1 MKKVLVLLVGL
12 GLVISCD
19 KEEALDDSSNTFDTT
34 SIMAIVES
42 GNNNTSRD
50 VNRPGS
56 VLNWIET
63 IEITADHV
71 GTIGGTYKVSDT
83 YTMVDDGSGEENF
96 ILENVALGEN
106 KFEAFAKSYQ
116 EDAAEEFVWVENKAD
131 APWEWVDAQRGRAPN
146 TNFRDTD
153 NDPQL
158 IYENP
163 SAGQNAV
170 NFDMMAESG
179 RLIVAVKLSD
189 EIRNDISSNFVYGRY
204 TVTYADVTTGTTSAN
219 VAFNGDDDNLA
230 DDGIHTDR
238 SDDLLTFYF
247 SDNDKSLKGACV
259 KFDFDVCDTN
269 PYVTN
274 AFSRQICIPENGQ
287 SIGCVFEVGKD
298 AVVEDVTDFNFTFDW
313 QELDCNPCASDNYV
327 TTVPAPTTVEDLI
340 AELCDSTPS
349 DSDNRLEGS
358 RTMTSYLN
366 RLSVVLGDSTIDQS
380 LLDNGGVT
388 VKDIKNF
395 IDPNSNVVLN
405 PNSGFF
411 LLTNGTNASVTLQVR
426 VDDIDYEINLGD
438 ETSLMVKIKKGS
450 AVNQIKLSDNSVF
463 FIEATDNYVISN
475 AGYDGCN

>member
-19 KEEALDDSSNTFDTT
+19 KEEALDDSPSTFETT

-42 GNNNTSRD
+42 GNNDASRD

-116 EDAAEEFVWVENKAD
+116 EDAAEEFVWVENEAD
-131 APWEWVDAQRGRAPN
+131 TPWEWVDAQRGRAPN

-153 NDPQL
+153 NVPQF

-170 NFDMMAESG
+170 NFDMKAESG

-189 EIRNDISSNFVYGRY
+189 EIRNDFSSNFVYVRY
-204 TVTYADVTTGTTSAN
+204 TVTYADGTTGTTSTK
-219 VAFNGDDDNLA
+219 VAFNGNIIVLMMNM
-230 DDGIHTDR
+230 DR

-247 SDNDKSLKGACV
+247 SDNNKSLKGACV
-259 KFDFDVCDTN
+259 TFDFDVCDIN
-269 PYVTN
+269 PIETN
-274 AFSRQICIPENGQ
+274 AFSRQICIPENG
-287 SIGCVFEVGKD
+287 
-298 AVVEDVTDFNFTFDW
+298 
-313 QELDCNPCASDNYV
+313 
-327 TTVPAPTTVEDLI
+327 TVSW
-340 AELCDSTPS
+340 LCIRGRQRCCS
-349 DSDNRLEGS
+349 
-358 RTMTSYLN
+358 
-366 RLSVVLGDSTIDQS
+366 
-380 LLDNGGVT
+380 
-388 VKDIKNF
+388 
-395 IDPNSNVVLN
+395 
-405 PNSGFF
+405 
-411 LLTNGTNASVTLQVR
+411 
-426 VDDIDYEINLGD
+426 
-438 ETSLMVKIKKGS
+438 
-450 AVNQIKLSDNSVF
+450 
-463 FIEATDNYVISN
+463 
-475 AGYDGCN
+475 

>member
-19 KEEALDDSSNTFDTT
+19 KEEALDDSPSTFETT

-42 GNNNTSRD
+42 GNNDASRD

-63 IEITADHV
+63 IDITADHV
-71 GTIGGTYKVSDT
+71 ATIGDTYKVSDT
-83 YTMVDDGSGEENF
+83 YTMVDDGSGAENF

-116 EDAAEEFVWVENKAD
+116 EDAAEEFVWVENEAD
-131 APWEWVDAQRGRAPN
+131 TPWEWVDAQRGRAPN

-153 NDPQL
+153 NDPQF

-170 NFDMMAESG
+170 NFDMKAESG

-189 EIRNDISSNFVYGRY
+189 EIRNDFSSNFVYVRY
-204 TVTYADVTTGTTSAN
+204 TVTYADGTTGTTSTK
-219 VAFNGDDDNLA
+219 VAFNGNNDSSEINM
-230 DDGIHTDR
+230 DR

-247 SDNDKSLKGACV
+247 SDNNKSLEGACV
-259 KFDFDVCDTN
+259 TFDFDVCDIN
-269 PYVTN
+269 PIETN
-274 AFSRQICIPENGQ
+274 AFSRQICIPENGN
-287 SIGCVFEVGKD
+287 SVGCVFEVGKD

-313 QELDCNPCASDNYV
+313 EELDCNPCASDNYV

-395 IDPNSNVVLN
+395 IDPNSNVDVN

-411 LLTNGTNASVTLQVR
+411 LLTNGTNASVTLQVL
-426 VDDIDYEINLGD
+426 VDNIDYEINLGT

-450 AVNQIKLSDNSVF
+450 AVNQIKLSDDSVI

>member
-19 KEEALDDSSNTFDTT
+19 KEEALDDSPSTFETT

-71 GTIGGTYKVSDT
+71 GAIGGTYKVSDT
-83 YTMVDDGSGEENF
+83 YTMVDDGLGEENF

-116 EDAAEEFVWVENKAD
+116 EDAAEEFVWVENEAD
-131 APWEWVDAQRGRAPN
+131 TPWEWVDAQRGRAPN

-153 NDPQL
+153 NDSQI

-189 EIRNDISSNFVYGRY
+189 EIRNDFSSNFVYVRY
-204 TVTYADVTTGTTSAN
+204 TVTYADGTTGTTSTK
-219 VAFNGDDDNLA
+219 VAFNGNNDQS
-230 DDGIHTDR
+230 GINMDR

-247 SDNDKSLKGACV
+247 SDNDKSLEGACV
-259 KFDFDVCDTN
+259 TFDFDVCDIN
-269 PYVTN
+269 PIETN
-274 AFSRQICIPENGQ
+274 AFSRQICIPLNGN
-287 SIGCVFEVGKD
+287 SVGCVFEVGKD

-395 IDPNSNVVLN
+395 IDPNSNVDVN

-450 AVNQIKLSDNSVF
+450 AVNQIKLSDDSVI

>member
-1 MKKVLVLLVGL
+1 
-12 GLVISCD
+12 
-19 KEEALDDSSNTFDTT
+19 
-34 SIMAIVES
+34 MAIVES
-42 GNNNTSRD
+42 GNNDASRD

-63 IEITADHV
+63 INITADHV

-83 YTMVDDGSGEENF
+83 YTMVDDGLGEENF

-116 EDAAEEFVWVENKAD
+116 QDAAEEFVWVKNKAD

-153 NDPQL
+153 NDSQI

-189 EIRNDISSNFVYGRY
+189 EIRNDFSSNFVYVRY
-204 TVTYADVTTGTTSAN
+204 TVTYADGTTGTTSTK
-219 VAFNGDDDNLA
+219 VAFNGNNNPT
-230 DDGIHTDR
+230 GMNMDR

-247 SDNDKSLKGACV
+247 SDNNKSLEGACV
-259 KFDFDVCDTN
+259 TFDFDVCDIN
-269 PYVTN
+269 PIETN
-274 AFSRQICIPENGQ
+274 AFSRQICIPLNGK
-287 SIGCVFEVGKD
+287 SVGCVFEVGKD

-395 IDPNSNVVLN
+395 IDPNSNVVVN

-426 VDDIDYEINLGD
+426 VDNIDYEIYLGTK
-438 ETSLMVKIKKGS
+438 TSLMVKIKKGS
-450 AVNQIKLSDNSVF
+450 AVNQIKLSDDSVI

>member
-19 KEEALDDSSNTFDTT
+19 KEEALDDSPSTFETT

-63 IEITADHV
+63 IDITADHV
-71 GTIGGTYKVSDT
+71 GTIGDTYKVSDT

-106 KFEAFAKSYQ
+106 KFEAFARSYQ
-116 EDAAEEFVWVENKAD
+116 QDAAEEFVWVENKAD

-153 NDPQL
+153 NDSQI

-189 EIRNDISSNFVYGRY
+189 EIRNDFSSNFVYVRY
-204 TVTYADVTTGTTSAN
+204 TVTYADGTTGTTSTK
-219 VAFNGDDDNLA
+219 VAFNGNNSSE
-230 DDGIHTDR
+230 INMDR

-247 SDNDKSLKGACV
+247 SDNNKSLKGACV
-259 KFDFDVCDTN
+259 TFDFDVCDIN
-269 PYVTN
+269 PIETN
-274 AFSRQICIPENGQ
+274 AFSRQICIPLNGN
-287 SIGCVFEVGKD
+287 SVGCVFEVGKD

-313 QELDCNPCASDNYV
+313 EELDCNPCASDNYV

-388 VKDIKNF
+388 VKDIKNV
-395 IDPNSNVVLN
+395 IDPNSNVDVN

-411 LLTNGTNASVTLQVR
+411 LLTNGTNASVTLQVL
-426 VDDIDYEINLGD
+426 VDNIDYEINLGT

-450 AVNQIKLSDNSVF
+450 AVNQIKLSDDSVI

>member
-19 KEEALDDSSNTFDTT
+19 KEEALDDSPSTFETT

-42 GNNNTSRD
+42 GNNDASRD

-71 GTIGGTYKVSDT
+71 GAIGGTYKVSDT
-83 YTMVDDGSGEENF
+83 YTMVDDGLGEENF

-116 EDAAEEFVWVENKAD
+116 QDAAEEFVWVENEAD

-153 NDPQL
+153 NDPQF

-170 NFDMMAESG
+170 NFDMKAESG

-189 EIRNDISSNFVYGRY
+189 EIRNDFSSNFVYVRY
-204 TVTYADVTTGTTSAN
+204 TVTYADGTTGTTSTK
-219 VAFNGDDDNLA
+219 VAFNGNMNH
-230 DDGIHTDR
+230 GINMDR

-247 SDNDKSLKGACV
+247 SDNNKSLEGACV
-259 KFDFDVCDTN
+259 TFDFDVCDIN
-269 PYVTN
+269 PIETN
-274 AFSRQICIPENGQ
+274 AFSRQICIPLNGK
-287 SIGCVFEVGKD
+287 SVGCVFEVGKD

-395 IDPNSNVVLN
+395 IDPNSNVDVN

-450 AVNQIKLSDNSVF
+450 AVNQIKLSDDSVF

>member
-42 GNNNTSRD
+42 GNNDASRD

-63 IEITADHV
+63 IDITADHV
-71 GTIGGTYKVSDT
+71 GTIGDTYKVSDT
-83 YTMVDDGSGEENF
+83 YTMVDDGSGAENF
-96 ILENVALGEN
+96 ILENVALGKN

-116 EDAAEEFVWVENKAD
+116 QNAAEEFVWVENEAD

-153 NDPQL
+153 NDPQF

-170 NFDMMAESG
+170 NFDMKAESG

-189 EIRNDISSNFVYGRY
+189 EIRNDISSNFVYVRY
-204 TVTYADVTTGTTSAN
+204 TVTYADGTTGTTSAN

-247 SDNDKSLKGACV
+247 SDNNKSLKGACV
-259 KFDFDVCDTN
+259 TFDFDVCDTN
-269 PYVTN
+269 PG
-274 AFSRQICIPENGQ
+274 ICN
-287 SIGCVFEVGKD
+287 
-298 AVVEDVTDFNFTFDW
+298 
-313 QELDCNPCASDNYV
+313 
-327 TTVPAPTTVEDLI
+327 
-340 AELCDSTPS
+340 
-349 DSDNRLEGS
+349 
-358 RTMTSYLN
+358 
-366 RLSVVLGDSTIDQS
+366 
-380 LLDNGGVT
+380 
-388 VKDIKNF
+388 
-395 IDPNSNVVLN
+395 
-405 PNSGFF
+405 
-411 LLTNGTNASVTLQVR
+411 
-426 VDDIDYEINLGD
+426 
-438 ETSLMVKIKKGS
+438 
-450 AVNQIKLSDNSVF
+450 
-463 FIEATDNYVISN
+463 
-475 AGYDGCN
+475 